1 MKKKLALIL
10 AAAMAM
16 TAMSVNAAA
25 EEAASEATES
35 YPEVNVVISG
45 SALESDQ
52 PAVIINDRTMV
63 PIRAI
68 GEALGVDFEWDGETK
83 TVTFS
88 QGSVSAALV
97 IGETTLTVTAAGVS
111 AEVELDSPAVIVN
124 ERTLVPVRFI
134 SENFGAEVDWDS
146 DTKTVTITPAAE
158 EEAVEEE
165 VVEEAEEIDADA
177 LAEAKDLM
185 DKAEAC
191 QDFLYDYITEMT
203 EDQEADYDDYN
214 DSLKTMAEVL
224 EGEYTNEDVQDV
236 ILVATAA
243 ILDYTDLAIELGVY
257 DDLAAAVD
265 IEAISLD
272 IEVEDDDVT
281 AEDDEDLDTEDVEFT
296 VEEVEAVYDLVAEHS
311 SLLAAVDMSDT
322 QQEVYDE
329 LSASLEEIKDSMD
342 SLETQD
348 EMGDALDTLND
359 INNSLAD
366 LAEEL
371 DIEF

>member
-25 EEAASEATES
+25 EEES
-35 YPEVNVVISG
+35 YPEVSVVIDG
-45 SALESDQ
+45 AALESDQ

-88 QGSVSAALV
+88 QGDVSAALV

-158 EEAVEEE
+158 EEEEVVEEVVEEE
-165 VVEEAEEIDADA
+165 EEEAEEIDADA
-177 LAEAKDLM
+177 LAEAEDLIE
-185 DKAEAC
+185 KAEAC
-191 QDFLYDYITEMT
+191 SDFLYDYVTEMT
-203 EDQEADYDDYN
+203 EDQEADYDDFN
-214 DSLKTMAEVL
+214 DAVKTMTEVL
-224 EGEYTNEDVQDV
+224 EGEYTNEEVQDV
-236 ILVATAA
+236 ITIVTAA
-243 ILDYTDLAIELGVY
+243 IVDYAALADELGVY
-257 DDLAAAVD
+257 DDLAAEVD
-265 IEAISLD
+265 IDGIAVE
-272 IEVEDDDVT
+272 IEDT
-281 AEDDEDLDTEDVEFT
+281 DEDEEDEDTVSAEDVE
-296 VEEVEAVYDLVAEHS
+296 AAYDITAENI
-311 SLLAAVDMSDT
+311 SLLAAVDMTDT
-322 QQEVYDE
+322 QQEIYDG
-329 LSASLEEIKDSMD
+329 LIDSLADVEYSMD
-342 SLETQD
+342 SLETED
-348 EMGDALDTLND
+348 EINDALDA
-359 INNSLAD
+359 INAIDTSLSE

-371 DIEF
+371 DITLIS